1 MRRLLSWAGDLLGS
15 VLILGTCVL
24 AAAVLI
30 QSRALVYLLFALP
43 SLVAAAAGAWRG
55 RASPLRPWLL
65 LAVLNLPTLAAA
77 VWLGAA
83 EGAWPVLALAA
94 ASAAFSC
101 LGVWLVAGEG
111 SIVQS
116 GPGGQSGPR
125 AARGRR
131 WRTALALLLLGNLGL
146 ALAIPRFV
154 SSLVVHRE
162 LREPAPAF
170 QLALLDG
177 GAVSSRELRGR
188 VVVLD
193 FWTTW
198 CQPCRRELPELERVF
213 ERFHDR
219 PEVAFYA
226 VDADRSDTPD
236 NARRFFRETRYRL
249 PVAYDHGSK
258 TYAAFAAPGLPT
270 LVVIDRAGRLR
281 FRHTGF
287 VGAEDFAGNLSRF
300 LERLLREG

>member
-1 MRRLLSWAGDLLGS
+1 VEGKAMRRVLSLAGDLLGS
-15 VLILGTCVL
+15 LLILGAGVFG
-24 AAAVLI
+24 AAVLV
-30 QSRALVYLLFALP
+30 QSRSLVYLLFALP

-55 RASPLRPWLL
+55 RASALRPWLL

-83 EGAWPVLALAA
+83 EGAWPLLAL
-94 ASAAFSC
+94 SAVSAVFST
-101 LGVWLVAGEG
+101 LGLWLVAGEG
-111 SIVQS
+111 SMVPSAPS
-116 GPGGQSGPR
+116 GPSGH
-125 AARGRR
+125 R
-131 WRTALALLLLGNLGL
+131 WQAALALLLVGNLGL

-154 SSLVVHRE
+154 SSLIVHRE

-177 GAVSSRELRGR
+177 GTVSSQELRGR

-198 CQPCRRELPELERVF
+198 CQPCRREFPELERVY
-213 ERFHDR
+213 ERFRDR

-226 VDADRSDTPD
+226 VDADRGDTPD
-236 NARRFFRETRYRL
+236 NARRFFRETGYHL

-258 TYAAFAAPGLPT
+258 TYAAFTAPGLPT

-281 FRHTGF
+281 FRHSGF
-287 VGAEDFAGNLSRF
+287 LGAEDFAGNLSRL
-300 LERLLREG
+300 LELLLREG